1 MSNFMTN
8 LIKKTVVINA
18 LAADVWKALTQPFLM
33 KQWMSEDDMNLH
45 IQTSWA
51 VNSPITISGFHH
63 LPFVNKGIILEFD
76 EEKVLSYS
84 HNSSL
89 SRLSDEPQ
97 NYSVIKFDLSPAETQ
112 TALTLTISNF
122 PTETI
127 HKHLE
132 FYWQTTIV
140 LLKKFIENSK
150 LI

>member
-8 LIKKTVVINA
+8 LIEKTVVINA
-18 LAADVWKALTQPFLM
+18 LAANVWKALTQPFLM
-33 KQWMSEDDMNLH
+33 KQWMGEDEMNLH

-63 LPFVNKGIILEFD
+63 LPFVNKGTILEFD

-89 SRLSDEPQ
+89 SRLPDEPG
-97 NYSVIKFDLSPAETQ
+97 NYTVIKFNLFPADSQ

-127 HKHLE
+127 YRHLE
-132 FYWQTTIV
+132 FYWQSTIV
-140 LLKKFIENSK
+140 LLKKFVENSSQ
-150 LI
+150 L

>member
-1 MSNFMTN
+1 MFGP
-8 LIKKTVVINA
+8 IKNTVVINA
-18 LAADVWKALTQPFLM
+18 LATDVWKALTQPFLM
-33 KQWMSEDDMNLH
+33 KQWMGEAEMNLH

-51 VNSPITISGFHH
+51 VNTPITISGFHH
-63 LPFVNKGIILEFD
+63 LPFVSKGIILEFD

-89 SRLSDEPQ
+89 SRLPDEPQ
-97 NYSVIKFDLSPAETQ
+97 NYSVIKFNLSPADTQ
-112 TALTLTISNF
+112 TSVTLTISNF

-127 HKHLE
+127 YKHLE
-132 FYWQTTIV
+132 FYWRSTIV

>member
-8 LIKKTVVINA
+8 LIEKKVVINA
-18 LAADVWKALTQPFLM
+18 LATNVWKALTQPFLM
-33 KQWMSEDDMNLH
+33 KQWMGENEMNLH

-63 LPFVNKGIILEFD
+63 LPFVNKGTVLQFD
-76 EEKVLSYS
+76 EERVLSYS
-84 HNSSL
+84 QNSSL
-89 SRLSDEPQ
+89 SRLPDVPES
-97 NYSVIKFDLSPAETQ
+97 YSVIKFNLSPADKQ
-112 TALTLTISNF
+112 TALTLTITNF

-127 HKHLE
+127 YKHLE

-140 LLKKFIENSK
+140 LFKKFVESSN

>member
-1 MSNFMTN
+1 MANFMTN
-8 LIKKTVVINA
+8 LIEKTVVINA
-18 LAADVWKALTQPFLM
+18 LTTNVWKALTQPFLM
-33 KQWMSEDDMNLH
+33 KQWMGEDEMNLH

-51 VNSPITISGFHH
+51 VNTPITISGFHH
-63 LPFVNKGIILEFD
+63 LPFVNKGTILEFD

-89 SRLSDEPQ
+89 SRLPDEPE
-97 NYSVIKFDLSPAETQ
+97 NYSVIKFNLSPAEKQ

-127 HKHLE
+127 YRHME
-132 FYWQTTIV
+132 FYWQSTIV
-140 LLKKFIENSK
+140 LLKKFVESTS

>member
-1 MSNFMTN
+1 MPNFMTN
-8 LIKKTVVINA
+8 LIEKTVVINA
-18 LAADVWKALTQPFLM
+18 LATDVWKALTQPFLM
-33 KQWMSEDDMNLH
+33 KQWMGEDEMNLH
-45 IQTSWA
+45 IQTSWV
-51 VNSPITISGFHH
+51 VNSPITITGFHH
-63 LPFVNKGIILEFD
+63 LPFVNKGTILEFD

-89 SRLSDEPQ
+89 SRLPDEPE
-97 NYSVIKFDLSPAETQ
+97 NYSVIKFNLSPAETQ

-132 FYWQTTIV
+132 FYWQSTIV
-140 LLKKFIENSK
+140 LLKKFIENTK

>member
-8 LIKKTVVINA
+8 LIEKTVVINA
-18 LAADVWKALTQPFLM
+18 LATNVWKALTQPFLM
-33 KQWMSEDDMNLH
+33 KQWMGEEEMNLH

-63 LPFVNKGIILEFD
+63 LPFVNKGTILEFN

-84 HNSSL
+84 QNSSL
-89 SRLSDEPQ
+89 SRLPDEPE
-97 NYSVIKFDLSPAETQ
+97 NYSVIKFNLSPSDTQ
-112 TALTLTISNF
+112 TALTVTITNF

-127 HKHLE
+127 YKHLE
-132 FYWQTTIV
+132 FYWQSTIV
-140 LLKKFIENSK
+140 LLKKFVESSS

>member
-1 MSNFMTN
+1 MANFMTN
-8 LIKKTVVINA
+8 LIEKTVVINA
-18 LAADVWKALTQPFLM
+18 LGADVWKALTQPFLM
-33 KQWMSEDDMNLH
+33 KQWMGENEMNLH

-63 LPFVNKGIILEFD
+63 LPFVNKGTVLQFD

-84 HNSSL
+84 QNSSL
-89 SRLSDEPQ
+89 SRLPDLPE
-97 NYSVIKFDLSPAETQ
+97 NYSVIKFNLSPADTQ
-112 TALTLTISNF
+112 TALTLTIINF

-127 HKHLE
+127 YKHLE

-140 LLKKFIENSK
+140 LLKKFIESSK

>member
-1 MSNFMTN
+1 MLNFMTN
-8 LIKKTVVINA
+8 LIEKTVVINA

-33 KQWMSEDDMNLH
+33 KQWMGENEMNLH

-63 LPFVNKGIILEFD
+63 LPFVNKGTVLQFD
-76 EEKVLSYS
+76 AEKVLSYS

-89 SRLSDEPQ
+89 SRLPDVPE
-97 NYSVIKFDLSPAETQ
+97 NYSVIKFNLSPADTQ

-127 HKHLE
+127 YKHLE
-132 FYWQTTIV
+132 FYWQSTIV
-140 LLKKFIENSK
+140 LLQKFIESNK

>member
-8 LIKKTVVINA
+8 LIEKTVVINA
-18 LAADVWKALTQPFLM
+18 LATDVWKALTQPFLM
-33 KQWMSEDDMNLH
+33 KQWMGDNDMNLH

-51 VNSPITISGFHH
+51 VNTPITISGFHH
-63 LPFVNKGIILEFD
+63 LPFVNKGTILEYD

-89 SRLSDEPQ
+89 SHLPDEPQ
-97 NYSVIKFDLSPAETQ
+97 NYSVIKFNLSPADKQ

-127 HKHLE
+127 YKHLE
-132 FYWQTTIV
+132 FYWQSTIV

-150 LI
+150 LM